1 LEFLDESQ
9 QTTLVSQVDPNL
21 VFHSSLPI
29 GSGHRGFVCCGWDA
43 LRSPTPAAA
52 PPASPS
58 AATSKESHDEEQQY
72 RTDGGVDDCADQSST
87 KMDAQ
92 LRQQPT
98 SDKGT
103 QNPDNEVANDPEAGA
118 LHDLTCQ
125 PACNE
130 THKQNDQ
137 QAFTRHIHVPPRHF
151 GSDPALQ
158 ADLLLSVQI

>member
-1 LEFLDESQ
+1 MLSAAAEFHFQILATAIIKEATGSQNRQYRTAMAGRAALEFLDESQ

-43 LRSPTPAAA
+43 LPSPTPAAA

-87 KMDAQ
+87 KMDA
-92 LRQQPT
+92 
-98 SDKGT
+98 
-103 QNPDNEVANDPEAGA
+103 
-118 LHDLTCQ
+118 
-125 PACNE
+125 
-130 THKQNDQ
+130 
-137 QAFTRHIHVPPRHF
+137 
-151 GSDPALQ
+151 
-158 ADLLLSVQI
+158 